1 MATPNQSKVVKHIR
15 KGVAIYK
22 TERSPFWFA
31 RIWNPHESKYLVR
44 STKET
49 SRIEAADAAN
59 ELADSLTA
67 SKFKNTKSKKP
78 VSFETYAER
87 LLEETKQRTK
97 GKIGSYAYRDEQKI
111 LYRKD
116 DGLIA
121 YFGNTSITDIN
132 AGTIRSFVTALDQGR
147 SKPLANSTKAKNLA
161 VLKRVL
167 ELALDDDVIPKL
179 PRIQTLTQKDNAR
192 PTFTLE
198 EYRRFIRVGKQC
210 AWDKDKVRHH
220 TINQHDIS
228 MFQLMVHSYLRPTQ
242 TELFGIRRGDISYID
257 VPDVDK
263 PKRSIQI
270 RVKGKTG
277 YRTVIATPKAHFVWK
292 SLMMDPFQQRLH
304 EGDKFL
310 LMEKYENRTTAVQI
324 AGLIFKHIVKKAEL
338 EKDALGQTRTMYSL
352 RHFAIQERLRS
363 SKGEVNIYWLAQNAG
378 TSVDQLER
386 FYLRYMDLTA
396 EQISNLHVGIR
407 PGISM

>member
-1 MATPNQSKVVKHIR
+1 MATSTQSKLVKHIR

-49 SRIEAADAAN
+49 SRIEAADAAT
-59 ELADSLTA
+59 ELAESLIA

-97 GKIGSYAYRDEQKI
+97 GKTGSYAYRDEHKI

-179 PRIQTLTQKDNAR
+179 PRIPTLTQKDNAR
-192 PTFTLE
+192 PTFNPLE
-198 EYRRFIRVGKQC
+198 YKHLMQVGRVC
-210 AWDKDKVRHH
+210 AKEGHKVRGH
-220 TINQHDIS
+220 TISQTDIH
-228 MFQLMVHSYLRPTQ
+228 MFAFMVHSYLRPTMS
-242 TELFGIRRGDISYID
+242 ELFGLRRKD
-257 VPDVDK
+257 VSHEDDPS
-263 PKRSIQI
+263 RIEA
-270 RVKGKTG
+270 RVGGKTG
-277 YRTVIATPKAHFVWK
+277 YRRVVLNPQAIHFW
-292 SLMMDPFQQRLH
+292 QRALWGVDEQVEPQH
-304 EGDKFL
+304 TDDEDFL
-310 LMEKYENRTTAVQI
+310 FLPSYPNRTTAVQI

-396 EQISNLHVGIR
+396 EQISNLHVGIK

>member
-1 MATPNQSKVVKHIR
+1 MAASTQSKVVKHIR

-31 RIWNPHESKYLVR
+31 RIWNPRESKYLVR

-49 SRIEAADAAN
+49 SRIEAADAAT

-67 SKFKNTKSKKP
+67 AKFQNTKSKKP

-97 GKIGSYAYRDEQKI
+97 GKTRSYAYRDEYKI

-121 YFGNTSITDIN
+121 HFGDMSVADIN
-132 AGTIRSFVTALDQGR
+132 AGAVRAFLTQLDKGR

-179 PRIQTLTQKDNAR
+179 PRFPKLKQTDNPR

-198 EYRRFIRVGKQC
+198 EYRHFIKVGRQC
-210 AWDKDKVRHH
+210 AHEGHKVRGH
-220 TINQHDIS
+220 TITHKDIHA
-228 MFQLMVHSYLRPTQ
+228 FQMLVHTYLRPTQ
-242 TELFGIRRGDISYID
+242 TELFGLRRGDISA
-257 VPDVDK
+257 VEVAAGDK
-263 PKRSIQI
+263 TIKTVQV

-277 YRTVIATPKAHFVWK
+277 FRKVVATPRVRVFWD
-292 SLMMDPFQQRLH
+292 SLMNDPFKTRVH
-304 EGDKFL
+304 ETDEFL
-310 LMEKYENRTTAVQI
+310 IMPQYENRTTAVQI
-324 AGLIFKHIVKKAEL
+324 AGLIFKHIVREAKL
-338 EKDALGQTRTMYSL
+338 ETDALGQSRTMYCL

-363 SKGEVNIYWLAQNAG
+363 STGKVNIYWLAQNAG

-386 FYLRYMDLTA
+386 FYLRFMDLTA
-396 EQISNLHVGIR
+396 EQISNLHVDIK
-407 PGISM
+407 PGFSM